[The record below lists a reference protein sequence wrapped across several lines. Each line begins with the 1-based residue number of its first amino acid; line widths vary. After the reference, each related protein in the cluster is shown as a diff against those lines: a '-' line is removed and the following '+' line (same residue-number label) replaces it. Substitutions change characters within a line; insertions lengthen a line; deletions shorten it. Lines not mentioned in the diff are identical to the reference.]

1 MDDINLKFVIKHTF
15 HSELADADELERA
28 KFRDLKARLY
38 NYAITLNRLLEMNDG
53 PEVENEDL
61 VKLPLIANL
70 HRVEISREFKDEMYQ
85 TIKNCAQTLVVG
97 VKDDITL
104 EKLNKIRPPAIAE
117 TNLTSD

>member
-1 MDDINLKFVIKHTF
+1 MVSSSLVRIWMTF

>member
-1 MDDINLKFVIKHTF
+1 MDDINLKFVITHTF